1 MRRAVRNRPRRPWA
15 CLRLARTALAAHWS
29 EPVLLPRSY
38 SIDANKHPSSK
49 SFPGSSDIG
58 DAAIIAAVRRVSASN
73 GRDPH
78 DYFGAFERMHSFSSH
93 RKTLIFTIRHIPRL
107 EELESMFLGR

>member
-49 SFPGSSDIG
+49 TPD
-58 DAAIIAAVRRVSASN
+58 
-73 GRDPH
+73 H
-78 DYFGAFERMHSFSSH
+78 L
-93 RKTLIFTIRHIPRL
+93 TLGTVQL
-107 EELESMFLGR
+107 SLLSEG